1 MPGVDP
7 GLVAA
12 TLGKC
17 ELFSSLDHEAL
28 DRLARACLEVELR
41 RGDRLYE
48 VGDDADLTYVLAT
61 GRVRIV
67 LGRSEQETTLG
78 VVGPGDS
85 FGEIALLDG
94 GPRGAAAEA
103 IDDSVVLGIPRAATL
118 ELAATHPPYAE
129 ALLAAL
135 GRVVRRHAGDVVEC
149 LFLDLEGRVARLLL
163 MLAAARDEPRDGDR
177 LELGRSQG
185 EIAAMVHGSRQRVNQ
200 VLAGLEALGCI
211 RREGPVLVLTDV
223 ALLRRRSDV

>member
-1 MPGVDP
+1 M
-7 GLVAA
+7 AS

-28 DRLARACLEVELR
+28 DQLARACIEVDLR

-48 VGDDADLTYVLAT
+48 VGDGADMTYVLAS

-67 LGRSEQETTLG
+67 LGRSQKETTLG

-103 IDDSVVLGIPRAATL
+103 VDDSVVVVGVPRGASL
-118 ELAATHPPYAE
+118 ELAATHPRYAE

-163 MLAAARDEPRDGDR
+163 LLASARDEPRDGDR
-177 LELGRSQG
+177 LDLGRSQR

-211 RREGPVLVLTDV
+211 RRDGPVLVLTDV